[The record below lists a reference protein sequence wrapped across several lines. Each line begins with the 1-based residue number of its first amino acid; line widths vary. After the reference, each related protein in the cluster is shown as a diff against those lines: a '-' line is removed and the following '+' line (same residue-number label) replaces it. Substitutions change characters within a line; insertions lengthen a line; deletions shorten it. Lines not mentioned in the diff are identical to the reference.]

1 MTTLL
6 NSQQQIVFDSVMGL
20 FSPDTITTGPVVKT
34 FLVDA
39 PAGTGKTFLIKELY
53 KHIGKEYP
61 FRDIKILC
69 PTNKAKSLFH
79 NIKGIKE
86 KDVMTIHKFLDS
98 HPVIEDADGNLNF
111 IFHKYN
117 FDRTAAPFL
126 VIVDEASMLS
136 SEMLSQLKS
145 VQINQYFHILFT
157 CDRCQLPP
165 INEETSG
172 VYTMKHAQCFSLVEN
187 MRSNASQYLSVV
199 NRFRE
204 QCTRPEL
211 TLPTLDMMSKRI
223 LIQYFKDPAK
233 NCVILAWTNERKT
246 AWNAFI
252 RKHLLTDGSLVPVP
266 SVGVN
271 ELPAVIVGEEMI
283 FSGTRQSPGHIYTT
297 SDIIKIVRSRIICMK
312 LSLNEVFKDGGEC
325 IDVQLLSMMDQYGT
339 TWFLPCYKLD
349 RRNVENLVNEFKRRV
364 LQIPLN
370 GRGKYWKR
378 FYKFKERYL
387 PDLDYVYS
395 ITVHKAQGSQW
406 QHVFVDINNIQQAP
420 ACDRDRLVYTATSRM
435 IESVHGVK
443 I

>member
-1 MTTLL
+1 MLL

-20 FSPDTITTGPVVKT
+20 FSPDDPTSCSVKT

-53 KHIGKEYP
+53 KHISKEYP
-61 FRDIKILC
+61 YRDIKILC
-69 PTNKAKSLFH
+69 PTNKAKSLFY
-79 NIKGIKE
+79 NITGIKE
-86 KDVMTIHKFLDS
+86 KDVMTIHKFLES
-98 HPVIEDADGNLNF
+98 LPVIEDADGNLNF
-111 IFHKYN
+111 IFHKHN
-117 FDRTAAPFL
+117 IDTRATAAPFL

-145 VQINQYFHILFT
+145 VQLNQYFHILFT

-165 INEETSG
+165 VNEETSG

-187 MRSNASQYLSVV
+187 MRSNASQHQPVV

-204 QCTRPEL
+204 QCIHPGL
-211 TLPTLDMMSKRI
+211 ILPTLDMMSKRI
-223 LIQYFKDPAK
+223 LLQYFKDPSK
-233 NCVILAWTNERKT
+233 NCVVLAWTNERKT
-246 AWNAFI
+246 AWNTFI
-252 RKHLLTDGSLVPVP
+252 RKHLLTAP
-266 SVGVN
+266 SVGVS
-271 ELPAVIVGEEMI
+271 ELPAVIFGEEMI
-283 FSGTRQSPGHIYTT
+283 FSGTRSSPGHIYTT
-297 SDIIKIVRSRIICMK
+297 SDIIKIVRSKIICMK
-312 LSLNEVFKDGGEC
+312 LSLNDVFKDGGEC
-325 IDVQLLSMMDQYGT
+325 IDVQLLSMTDQYGT
-339 TWFLPCYKLD
+339 TWVLPCYKLD
-349 RRNVENLVNEFKRRV
+349 RRNVENLVDEFKRRV

-406 QHVFVDINNIQQAP
+406 QHVFVDINNIHQAP

-435 IESVHGVK
+435 IESVHGIK